1 MQLPRLLLI
10 AVCSLSS
17 SALAQTYPS
26 KPIRLIAPFPPGG
39 ATDIMARA
47 TAQKI
52 QESVGQNV
60 IVDNRPG
67 AGGNIGAEI
76 AAKTPADGYTLLMGS
91 TAHAINVSLYKK
103 PGYDLLR
110 DFAPISQVAVVAN
123 VLVVNPTVPAKRVQD
138 LIKLARA
145 QPGKLNMGSSGNGSV
160 GHLAGEL
167 LSTLAR
173 IKVLH
178 VPYKGSAPVLTE
190 LMAGQVDYA
199 FESVLATL
207 PHIRAGKLH
216 ALATT
221 GTKRSELLSDQPTM
235 IEAGLAGFEASG
247 WSAVLAPAGTPQA
260 VIATLNGAIVKGL
273 ATADVRERLKAQGA
287 EPVGSTPAELEA
299 FLRRDVARW
308 AKLVQVSGATAD

>member
-235 IEAGLAGFEASG
+235 IEAGLAGFE
-247 WSAVLAPAGTPQA
+247 
-260 VIATLNGAIVKGL
+260 
-273 ATADVRERLKAQGA
+273 
-287 EPVGSTPAELEA
+287 
-299 FLRRDVARW
+299 
-308 AKLVQVSGATAD
+308 

>member
-173 IKVLH
+173 IQVLH